1 MCGLRSVECLALI
14 AANSMPSTIAL
25 FASSR
30 RNGNTGQLIDRIAGE
45 LQIDVIDLGEKN
57 ISAFDYEHRNRDDD
71 FEPLI
76 NHVLS
81 FDQIIFASP
90 VYWYSVAPPMKT
102 FIDRLSD
109 LLDVPDLL
117 DTGRRLRTKTGFVVS
132 TSVDDE
138 PDAPFIEAFRAT
150 FSYLGMAY
158 GGYINAKCDGD
169 YVADEHEDEAQVFVS
184 DVLSGKDY

>member
-1 MCGLRSVECLALI
+1 MH
-14 AANSMPSTIAL
+14 STIAL

-30 RNGNTGQLIDRIAGE
+30 RHGNTGQLIDRIADE
-45 LQIDVIDLGEKN
+45 LQIEVIDLGEKN

-76 NHVLS
+76 DHVLG

-90 VYWYSVAPPMKT
+90 IYWYSVAPPMKI
-102 FIDRLSD
+102 FIDRFSD
-109 LLDVPDLL
+109 LLDLPDLL
-117 DTGRRLRTKTGFVVS
+117 DKGRQLRGKTGFVVS

-138 PDAPFIEAFRAT
+138 PDAPFIAAFRET

-158 GGYINAKCDGD
+158 GGNINAKCENG
-169 YVADEHEDEAQVFVS
+169 YVAIKHEDDIQRFISSLKRVPAAC
-184 DVLSGKDY
+184 

>member
-1 MCGLRSVECLALI
+1 MRT
-14 AANSMPSTIAL
+14 TIAL

-30 RNGNTGQLIDRIAGE
+30 RHGNTGQLMDRIADE
-45 LQIDVIDLGEKN
+45 LQIEVIDLGEKS

-76 NHVLS
+76 DRVLG

-90 VYWYSVAPPMKT
+90 IYWYSVAPPMKI

-109 LLDVPDLL
+109 LLDLPDLL
-117 DTGRRLRTKTGFVVS
+117 DKGRQLRSKTAYVVS

-138 PDAPFIEAFRAT
+138 PDPPFIDAFRET
-150 FSYLGMAY
+150 FRYLGMAY
-158 GGYINAKCDGD
+158 GGCVNASCNDG
-169 YVADEHEDEAQVFVS
+169 YVADKYEDDIQAFIS
-184 DVLSGKDY
+184 DVQSAAAC

>member
-1 MCGLRSVECLALI
+1 MRT
-14 AANSMPSTIAL
+14 TIAL

-30 RNGNTGQLIDRIAGE
+30 RHGNTGQLMDRIADE
-45 LQIDVIDLGEKN
+45 LQIEVIDLGEKN

-76 NHVLS
+76 DRVLG

-90 VYWYSVAPPMKT
+90 IYWYSVAPPMKI

-109 LLDVPDLL
+109 LLDLPDLL
-117 DTGRRLRTKTGFVVS
+117 DKGRQLRSKTAFVVS

-138 PDAPFIEAFRAT
+138 PDAPFIGAFQET
-150 FSYLGMAY
+150 FKYLGMTY
-158 GGYINAKCDGD
+158 GGHINAKCVDG
-169 YVADEHEDEAQVFVS
+169 YAADKNEDNVQAFIHN
-184 DVLSGKDY
+184 VLSGTNH

>member
-1 MCGLRSVECLALI
+1 M
-14 AANSMPSTIAL
+14 
-25 FASSR
+25 
-30 RNGNTGQLIDRIAGE
+30 DRIAQE
-45 LQIDVIDLGEKN
+45 LQIDVIDLGEMN

-76 NHVLS
+76 HQVLS
-81 FDQIIFASP
+81 FDQMIFASP
-90 VYWYSVAPPMKT
+90 VYWYSVAPPMKI

-117 DTGRRLRTKTGFVVS
+117 DTGRRLRNKTGFVVS

-150 FSYLGMAY
+150 FNYLGMAY
-158 GGYINAKCDGD
+158 GGYINAKCVDD
-169 YVADEHEDEAQVFVS
+169 YVTDGHEDEIRAFVA
-184 DVLSGKDY
+184 DVRSGKAY

>member
-1 MCGLRSVECLALI
+1 MR
-14 AANSMPSTIAL
+14 STIAL

-45 LQIDVIDLGEKN
+45 LQIEVIDLGKKN

-76 NHVLS
+76 DYVLG

-102 FIDRLSD
+102 FIDRISD

-117 DTGRRLRTKTGFVVS
+117 DKGRQLRNKTGFVVS

-138 PDAPFIEAFRAT
+138 PDAPFIAAFRAT
-150 FSYLGMAY
+150 FDYLGMEY
-158 GGYINAKCDGD
+158 GGYINANCTDD
-169 YVADEHEDEAQVFVS
+169 FLADKHEDEIQAFIEI
-184 DVLSGKDY
+184 VLPDASY

>member
-1 MCGLRSVECLALI
+1 MRT
-14 AANSMPSTIAL
+14 TIAL

-30 RNGNTGQLIDRIAGE
+30 RHGNTGQLMDRIADE
-45 LQIDVIDLGEKN
+45 LQIEVVDLGEKN

-76 NHVLS
+76 DRVLS

-90 VYWYSVAPPMKT
+90 IYWYSVAPPMKI

-109 LLDVPDLL
+109 LLDLPDLL
-117 DTGRRLRTKTGFVVS
+117 DKGRQLRDKTGFVVS

-138 PDAPFIEAFRAT
+138 PDAPFIGAFRET
-150 FSYLGMAY
+150 FNYLGMAY
-158 GGYINAKCDGD
+158 GGYINASCADG
-169 YVADEHEDEAQVFVS
+169 YVADKHEDNVQAFINEVENFTDS
-184 DVLSGKDY
+184 RGS